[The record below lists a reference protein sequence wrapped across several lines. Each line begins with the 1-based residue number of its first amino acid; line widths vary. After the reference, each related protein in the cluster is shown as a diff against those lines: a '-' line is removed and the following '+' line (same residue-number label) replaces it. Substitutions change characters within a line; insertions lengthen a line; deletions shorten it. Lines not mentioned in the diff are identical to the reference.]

1 MTDVLTTSPEARAAR
16 EARIRGSV
24 EEIYE
29 ELTDGLTRP
38 LRMAE
43 LVYAAAER
51 HPDLLPSRAAIDA
64 ERELLQKDKQ
74 GLEIDQGIFLAHVLA
89 HPRCGPHLVHAMAQP
104 KAEALA
110 RLEELRTTGSV
121 DLGVARVDRRG
132 EVGLITTQNHKF
144 LNSEDDP
151 SVAALETAVD
161 LVLLDDAIS
170 VGVLRGAPA
179 VHPKYAGRRIFG
191 SGLNLTHLYHGKI
204 SLVEFMLE
212 REVGALSKMYRG
224 HDLADPDFAAG
235 GSAELLEDRREKP
248 FIAVVESFA
257 IGGSCQIL
265 LVMDRVL
272 AETGSYFNLP
282 ARKEGI
288 VPGCA
293 NLRLPRFVGD
303 RPTRQ
308 AIFFNRDFAA
318 DSPEGRMI
326 ADEVL
331 PAEELDEAIE
341 RSASELVSAGP
352 TSLVA
357 NRRQMR
363 IASEPLDVFRRY
375 MAGYAREQA
384 LCFYAPALIDNLE
397 RNWEAKRRSL

>member
-1 MTDVLTTSPEARAAR
+1 MTETLTTTPEARAER
-16 EARIRGSV
+16 EARMRERV

-29 ELTDGLTRP
+29 EVTDGLTRS

-74 GLEIDQGIFLAHVLA
+74 GLEIDQGVFLAHVLA
-89 HPRCGPHLVHAMAQP
+89 HPRCGPHLMHAMAQP
-104 KAEALA
+104 KADALA
-110 RLEELRTTGSV
+110 RLDELRTTGSV
-121 DLGVARVDRRG
+121 DLGVARVDRDG

-151 SVAALETAVD
+151 SVAALEIAVD

-191 SGLNLTHLYHGKI
+191 SGLNLTHLYYGKI

-224 HDLADPDFAAG
+224 HDLADPAAG
-235 GSAELLEDRREKP
+235 EWLEDRREKP
-248 FIAVVESFA
+248 FIGVVESFA

-265 LVMDRVL
+265 LVLDRVI

-288 VPGCA
+288 VPGSA
-293 NLRLPRFVGD
+293 NLRLPRFVGE

-326 ADEVL
+326 ADDVL
-331 PAEELDEAIE
+331 PPEVIDDAIAH
-341 RSASELVSAGP
+341 SATELVSAGP
-352 TSLVA
+352 TSLIA
-357 NRRQMR
+357 NRRQLR
-363 IASEPLDVFRRY
+363 VSFEPLEVFRRY
-375 MAGYAREQA
+375 MASYAREQA
-384 LCFYAPALIDNLE
+384 LCFYAPALIGNLE

>member
-1 MTDVLTTSPEARAAR
+1 MTEMLTTTPEARAAR
-16 EARIRGSV
+16 EARMRASV

-29 ELTDGLTRP
+29 EVTEGLARP
-38 LRMAE
+38 LRMAD

-74 GLEIDQGIFLAHVLA
+74 GLEIDQGVFLAHVLA

-110 RLEELRTTGSV
+110 HLDGLRTTGSV
-121 DLGVARVDRRG
+121 DLGVARVDRKG
-132 EVGLITTQNHKF
+132 EVGLITTQNHRF

-179 VHPKYAGRRIFG
+179 VHAKYAGRRIFG

-212 REVGALSKMYRG
+212 RELGALSKMYRG
-224 HDLADPDFAAG
+224 HDLAEPDIALGALADP
-235 GSAELLEDRREKP
+235 LEERREKP

-293 NLRLPRFVGD
+293 NLRLPRFVGE

-308 AIFFNRDFAA
+308 AIFFNRDFPA

-331 PAEELDEAIE
+331 PAHELDAAME
-341 RSASELVSAGP
+341 RSATELMSAGP

-357 NRRQMR
+357 NRRQLR
-363 IASEPLDVFRRY
+363 VAFEPLDLFRRY
-375 MAGYAREQA
+375 MASYAREQA
-384 LCFYAPALIDNLE
+384 QCFYAPALIDNLE
-397 RNWEAKRRSL
+397 RNWEAKRRAL

>member
-1 MTDVLTTSPEARAAR
+1 
-16 EARIRGSV
+16 
-24 EEIYE
+24 
-29 ELTDGLTRP
+29 
-38 LRMAE
+38 
-43 LVYAAAER
+43 
-51 HPDLLPSRAAIDA
+51 
-64 ERELLQKDKQ
+64 
-74 GLEIDQGIFLAHVLA
+74 
-89 HPRCGPHLVHAMAQP
+89 MAQP

-110 RLEELRTTGSV
+110 LVDELRRVGSV
-121 DLGVARVDRRG
+121 DLGVARVDREG
-132 EVGLITTQNHKF
+132 SVGIITTQNHAF

-191 SGLNLTHLYHGKI
+191 SGLNLTHLYYGKI

-212 REVGALSKMYRG
+212 RELGALTKMYRG
-224 HDLADPDFAAG
+224 HDLADPALE
-235 GSAELLEDRREKP
+235 SAEWLEDRREKP
-248 FIAVVESFA
+248 FVGVVESFA

-265 LVMDRVL
+265 LVLDRVI
-272 AETGSYFNLP
+272 AEAGSYFNLP

-293 NLRLPRFVGD
+293 NMRLPRFVGE

-318 DSPEGRMI
+318 DSPEGRMLADDVLDGAEIDAAI
-326 ADEVL
+326 ARA
-331 PAEELDEAIE
+331 AEELM
-341 RSASELVSAGP
+341 SAGP

-357 NRRQMR
+357 NRRQLR
-363 IASEPLDVFRRY
+363 VTAEPLDLFRRY
-375 MAGYAREQA
+375 MASYAREQA
-384 LCFYAPALIDNLE
+384 YCFYSPALIDNLE